1 MKITELLTQ
10 ETILLNI
17 EGNGKLDAINQLVD
31 TLYSAG
37 NLTDKDTYKQA
48 ILKREEQS
56 TTGIGEGIAIPHAK
70 TSAVKSPAIA
80 FGRSISGVDY
90 ESLDGQPAN
99 LFFMIAA
106 PDGANNTHLEAL
118 SRLSTLLLKEEVR
131 SKLLNATSKQDIIS
145 IIDSYDV
152 EEESVEENIA
162 DKKNFIVAV
171 TACPTGIAHT
181 YMAADSLKA
190 KAAEMGVDIKVE
202 TNGSGGAKNV
212 LTAEEIENATA
223 VIVAADTKVQMDRFN
238 GKHVLETPVADGIRK
253 PEELINRALKQQ
265 APVYQGGSG
274 SSSGE
279 GKAEGKKGIGS
290 QIYKHLMNGV
300 SNMLPFVVGGGIL
313 IAISFMFG
321 YNSADPNDPSYNA
334 FAAVIKYIGGD
345 NAFALLVPVLAG
357 FIAMS
362 IADRPGFAPGMVAG
376 FMAAQGGA
384 GFLGGLIGGFL
395 AGYLV
400 IGLKKLLEVL
410 PRSLEGIKTIL
421 LYPLLGIFFTGL
433 IMNYVIM
440 EPVAAINTG
449 MTNWLSGLGTGN
461 AVILGI
467 ILGAMM
473 AFDMGGPINKS
484 AYVFGTGLIANGVFE
499 PMAAIMAG
507 GMVPPLAIALAT
519 VLFKKKFTK
528 QEKDAG
534 LTNFI
539 MGLSFITE
547 GAIPFAAADPLRVI
561 PSVAIGAAVTGGLS
575 MFFNIGLRAP
585 HGGIFVVGL
594 VDGNPLLYLLAIV
607 IGAIIAALL
616 LGLLKKPVQQK

>member
-10 ETILLNI
+10 DIILLNI

-31 TLYSAG
+31 KLDAAG
-37 NLTDKDTYKQA
+37 KLVNKEEYKSA

-70 TSAVKSPAIA
+70 TKAVKNPAIA
-80 FGRSISGVDY
+80 FGRSKSGLDY
-90 ESLDGQPAN
+90 ESLDGQPAH

-131 SKLLNATSKQDIIS
+131 AKLLEAATEKDIVA
-145 IIDSYDV
+145 IIDSYD
-152 EEESVEENIA
+152 EEEKEEEQNIA

-190 KAAEMGVDIKVE
+190 KAAELGVDIKVE

-212 LTAEEIENATA
+212 LTQEEIENATA
-223 VIVAADTKVQMDRFN
+223 VIVAADTKVQMERFK

-253 PEELINRALKQQ
+253 PAELIDKALKQE
-265 APVYQGGSG
+265 APIYQGGSG
-274 SSSGE
+274 SSSSE
-279 GKAEGKKGIGS
+279 ESGKKGKNG
-290 QIYKHLMNGV
+290 IYKHLMNGV

-321 YNSADPNDPSYNA
+321 YNSSDPNDPTYNA
-334 FAAVIKYIGGD
+334 FAAVLKLIGGD

-376 FMAAQGGA
+376 LMAASGGA
-384 GFLGGLIGGFL
+384 GFLGGLIAGFL
-395 AGYLV
+395 AGYVV
-400 IGLKKLLEVL
+400 IGLKKVLEVL
-410 PRSLEGIKTIL
+410 PHSLEGIKTIL
-421 LYPLLGIFFTGL
+421 LFPLLGILVTGL
-433 IMNYVIM
+433 IMNYIVIG
-440 EPVAAINTG
+440 PVGDLNTAI
-449 MTNWLSGLGTGN
+449 TNWLSGLGTAN
-461 AVILGI
+461 AVLLGI

-473 AFDMGGPINKS
+473 AIDMGGPINKS
-484 AYVFGTGLIANGVFE
+484 AYVFGTGLIANGVYE

-519 VLFKKKFTK
+519 MLFKNKFTK

-534 LTNFI
+534 TTNLI

-561 PSVAIGAAVTGGLS
+561 PSVAIGAAITGGLS
-575 MFFNIGLRAP
+575 MLFNIGLRAP
-585 HGGIFVVGL
+585 HGGVFVFGL
-594 VDGNPLLYLLAIV
+594 VDGNWLLYLLAVV
-607 IGAIIAALL
+607 IGAIVSAVL
-616 LGLLKKPVQQK
+616 LGILKKPVEAK

>member
-37 NLTDKDTYKQA
+37 KLTDKDTYKQA

-421 LYPLLGIFFTGL
+421 LYPLLGIFFTEL

-484 AYVFGTGLIANGVFE
+484 AYCKWCI
-499 PMAAIMAG
+499 
-507 GMVPPLAIALAT
+507 
-519 VLFKKKFTK
+519 
-528 QEKDAG
+528 
-534 LTNFI
+534 
-539 MGLSFITE
+539 
-547 GAIPFAAADPLRVI
+547 
-561 PSVAIGAAVTGGLS
+561 
-575 MFFNIGLRAP
+575 
-585 HGGIFVVGL
+585 
-594 VDGNPLLYLLAIV
+594 
-607 IGAIIAALL
+607 
-616 LGLLKKPVQQK
+616 